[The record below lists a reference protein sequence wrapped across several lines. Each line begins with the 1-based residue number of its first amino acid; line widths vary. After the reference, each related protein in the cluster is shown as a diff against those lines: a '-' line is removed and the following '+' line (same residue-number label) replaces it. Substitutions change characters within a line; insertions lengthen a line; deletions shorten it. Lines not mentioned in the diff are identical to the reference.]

1 MWPVCCCAI
10 KRIDNCWPRFCSFF
24 MKRLIATF
32 CGPCLYMLSLRC
44 AAEEKPHHRW
54 MAASVAEATYEQ
66 QEFEQYEAI
75 AQAEMKAH
83 RL

>member
-1 MWPVCCCAI
+1 MVYGFW
-10 KRIDNCWPRFCSFF
+10 RELWF
-24 MKRLIATF
+24 
-32 CGPCLYMLSLRC
+32 